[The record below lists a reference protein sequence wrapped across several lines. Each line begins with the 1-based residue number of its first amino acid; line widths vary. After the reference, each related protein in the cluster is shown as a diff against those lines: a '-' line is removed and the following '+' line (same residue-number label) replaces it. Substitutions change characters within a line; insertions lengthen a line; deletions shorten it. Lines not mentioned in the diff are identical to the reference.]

1 MAAGDALLD
10 LRAPFGIM
18 PAASMA
24 GVYVTYASS
33 SPQENLFFYAFDAA
47 ATEYMDWRVTIP
59 GHYGGGGMAFEVE
72 FAMASA
78 TTNSVRLE
86 AAVRYL
92 DPTESFAAS
101 HTYSYQGVTVTVPA
115 SLARKATGTIIFTGA
130 QADLVPAKGEAIIRF
145 RRKHDHAGDTASGD
159 MLLARIY
166 VREKSA
172 GE

>member
-18 PAASMA
+18 PATAMA
-24 GVYVTYASS
+24 GVYVASASS
-33 SPQENLFFYAFDAA
+33 SPSENLFFYAFDASS
-47 ATEYMDWRVTIP
+47 TEYIDWRVTIP
-59 GHYGGGGMAFEVE
+59 GHYGGGGLAFEVE
-72 FAMASA
+72 FAMISA

-92 DPTESFAAS
+92 DPGESFTAS
-101 HTYSYQGVTVTVPA
+101 HTYSYQGATVTVPS
-115 SLARKATGTIIFTGA
+115 SLARKATGTILFTSSE
-130 QADLVPAKGEAIIRF
+130 ADLVPAKGEAVIRF

-166 VREKSA
+166 VRERSA